1 MSHPIC
7 FVLFCISLGQF
18 YFKKKINSSI
28 RSDRFRVNSI
38 SFEEAVNQK
47 CKSFFFD
54 SSVFFLVNILNIQKE
69 QKNYILMIFIQ
80 YKLCNELFS
89 QRKSFFFEAE
99 IDFLWYPDLS
109 RYHEFSLKT
118 NSPFLANHSKKK
130 KTTHWNSYS
139 KILSL
144 HDECWECLPCFFF
157 FFFRSWSSFSA
168 SLKMKNDEFQSSLKR
183 WQKWLKGRCKLPN

>member
-1 MSHPIC
+1 MASNESSDLFCTFLH
-7 FVLFCISLGQF
+7 FSWTVLFQ
-18 YFKKKINSSI
+18 KKINSSI

-47 CKSFFFD
+47 CKRFFSTHQF
-54 SSVFFLVNILNIQKE
+54 SSLLIFWIYKRNK
-69 QKNYILMIFIQ
+69 KNYILMIFTQ
-80 YKLCNELFS
+80 SKLCNELFL

-130 KTTHWNSYS
+130 KTTHWNSHS

-144 HDECWECLPCFFF
+144 HDECWECLPTFYV
-157 FFFRSWSSFSA
+157 SSSSSFEA
-168 SLKMKNDEFQSSLKR
+168 DRHLVPL
-183 WQKWLKGRCKLPN
+183 